1 MNYLSNAFS
10 LQMVQ
15 AGATVYTRGIDHT
28 FFSEAVKSGKSQLK
42 SIIGHVDMANVLT
55 EMLGFPVEQNR
66 ESIKLTP
73 KDRLYVAQITGGRLP
88 EGATTLPEGFEI
100 EFICVHIEQNV
111 EVKKTWAE
119 NSIYGAI
126 EKRAIDLADEFDGE
140 IKYMN
145 DSFGN
150 LHIEVFGRGIYA
162 SLHDG

>member
-55 EMLGFPVEQNR
+55 EMLGFPVDQNR

-100 EFICVHIEQNV
+100 EFICVHIE
-111 EVKKTWAE
+111 
-119 NSIYGAI
+119 
-126 EKRAIDLADEFDGE
+126 
-140 IKYMN
+140 
-145 DSFGN
+145 
-150 LHIEVFGRGIYA
+150 VFGRGIYA